1 MIHSLAASLIA
12 ANRNRGVEMLRI
24 TDKGFHYT
32 PSFNTDLKKRFAK
45 MIREQ
50 RAAAAQAAAKPVPPA
65 SNSVVPI
72 IARRQG

>member
-1 MIHSLAASLIA
+1 
-12 ANRNRGVEMLRI
+12 MLRI

-50 RAAAAQAAAKPVPPA
+50 RAAAEAAAKNTQAPA

-72 IARRQG
+72 ARRQG

>member
-1 MIHSLAASLIA
+1 
-12 ANRNRGVEMLRI
+12 MLRI
-24 TDKGFHYT
+24 TDKGFQYT

-50 RAAAAQAAAKPVPPA
+50 RIAAAKATAKATPPA